1 MNSIVEINKIL
12 DSDSKEEKIKILE
25 SLSDSKDPQIINK
38 IISKLD
44 DHRTRIFRKINN

>member
-12 DSDSKEEKIKILE
+12 DSDSKQEKIKILE
-25 SLSDSKDPQIINK
+25 SLSDSNDPQIINK

-44 DHRTRIFRKINN
+44 DPEIEIRG